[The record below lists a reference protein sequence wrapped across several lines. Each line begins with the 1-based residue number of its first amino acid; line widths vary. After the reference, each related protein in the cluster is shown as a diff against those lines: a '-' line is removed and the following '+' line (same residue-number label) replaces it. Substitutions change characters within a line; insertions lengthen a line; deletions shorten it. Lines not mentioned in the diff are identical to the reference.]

1 MQRLT
6 RFAFQPHMTPDV
18 GSQKM
23 NRDSQITA
31 LADFIAEVVRLNAE
45 THEAEDRQIYAMYLS
60 NVAIVLSKVI
70 RDEPIGDDVSSME
83 KLFGKT
89 WLKDQRAYREAY
101 STWDRFKDLLVQSLG
116 GMTVNERLFGLGLLD
131 EFDDAVARGDE
142 PLLRSILFKCFLE
155 EDNVQAIIDRHMKR
169 D

>member
-1 MQRLT
+1 MR
-6 RFAFQPHMTPDV
+6 DV

-23 NRDSQITA
+23 NRDAQITA
-31 LADFIAEVVRLNAE
+31 LADFIAEVERLNVE

-70 RDEPIGDDVSSME
+70 REEPIGDDVASME
-83 KLFGKT
+83 KLFGNT
-89 WLKDQRAYREAY
+89 WLKDEQAYREAY
-101 STWDRFKDLLVQSLG
+101 STWDRFKGLLVQSLR

-131 EFDDAVARGDE
+131 QFDDAVARGDE
-142 PLLRSILFKCFLE
+142 PLLRAILFKCFLE
-155 EDNVQAIIDRHMKR
+155 EDNVQAIIDRHMKK